1 MITSGP
7 MMNYANGEVREVNI
21 SGDSANMQR
30 LRKQSQE
37 ANKWRRIHNEEIRTS
52 GRNTVSETR
61 DGAIGGAIGGAIYG
75 AVTQVW

>member
-37 ANKWRRIHNEEIRTS
+37 ANKW
-52 GRNTVSETR
+52 
-61 DGAIGGAIGGAIYG
+61 
-75 AVTQVW
+75 